1 MYSHSG
7 LLYAIGGFDGVSPL
21 RSAEVYDPHTDRWS
35 SLPDMSSNRFGLG
48 ACHCDGKVILQ
59 YTMEIYELA
68 PHTPPSFP
76 MQEWSSLIIII
87 FLNFNYFF
95 TSVCR

>member
-1 MYSHSG
+1 MIKRLLHSG

-48 ACHCDGKVILQ
+48 ACHCDGKFIIQ
-59 YTMEIYELA
+59 YDIMMEMYELA
-68 PHTPPSFP
+68 PTPFP
-76 MQEWSSLIIII
+76 QEWSS
-87 FLNFNYFF
+87 F
-95 TSVCR
+95 S